1 MARRSHPGCHDL
13 LSQDRRSNW
22 EISNSSSATTE
33 AVPDQVCC
41 QNGSPGRRAR
51 TSCPGR
57 STRATVTRGGAGL
70 IPAESPSRSAPGAFV
85 VVDWGS
91 SSFRGWMMAADG
103 AALAESRGGEG
114 MLHCA
119 GNGDGGFAPVLRDHL
134 ARLGAPEG
142 APVLICGMAG
152 ARQGWAEAPYIRTP
166 TRLDALHEG
175 AIRIDTPGDIRILP
189 GIAQAHADRPDVMRG
204 EETQLLGVTEPDF
217 SGLVC
222 IPGTHS
228 KWVGIEDGRIV
239 EFSTY
244 MTGELFSTIAEHSI
258 LAHAVEAAG
267 AAPTDSQPF
276 QEGLST
282 ALAEPTALTVSL
294 FRLRAAQLL
303 GFEQRADGA
312 ARLSGLLIGTE
323 LADARRRH
331 GPLRS
336 VRLIA
341 AGALGRL
348 YEAALVGQGLDVT
361 TVDAEQASRRGLAKA
376 ALAIWRARAAT

>member
-1 MARRSHPGCHDL
+1 
-13 LSQDRRSNW
+13 
-22 EISNSSSATTE
+22 
-33 AVPDQVCC
+33 
-41 QNGSPGRRAR
+41 
-51 TSCPGR
+51 
-57 STRATVTRGGAGL
+57 
-70 IPAESPSRSAPGAFV
+70 V
-85 VVDWGS
+85 VVDWGT
-91 SSFRGWMMAADG
+91 SSFRGWLMSADG

-119 GNGDGGFAPVLRDHL
+119 GTGFAPVLRDHL

-152 ARQGWAEAPYIRTP
+152 ARQGWAEAPYLKTP

-175 AIRIDTPGDIRILP
+175 AIRIDAPGDIRILP
-189 GIAQAHADRPDVMRG
+189 GIAQARAEQPDVMRG

-217 SGLVC
+217 TGLVC

-228 KWVGIEDGRIV
+228 KWIRIDAGRIV

-244 MTGELFSTIAEHSI
+244 MTGELFSVISQRSI
-258 LAHAVEAAG
+258 LAHAVET
-267 AAPTDSQPF
+267 TDAIPMDSPPF
-276 QEGLST
+276 REGLAM
-282 ALAEPTALTVSL
+282 ALAEPTALTASL

-323 LADARRRH
+323 LADALHRH

-341 AGALGRL
+341 AGSLGRL
-348 YEAALVGQGLDVT
+348 YEAALTAQGLDVT
-361 TVDAEQASRRGLAKA
+361 AVDAEQASRLGLAKA
-376 ALAIWRARAAT
+376 ALKLWGARITT